1 MSSSTPCVP
10 YATRPS
16 APSITVDKRTRTTHF
31 TFQGLI
37 RTDLTTAGAAPI
49 TIPADRFKEPDV
61 PAETAVWL
69 ATLPD
74 SGPRGGFFRN
84 KQPIAW

>member
-1 MSSSTPCVP
+1 MPCTDETHTHTHTYRYKPLTLHKGIV
-10 YATRPS
+10 
-16 APSITVDKRTRTTHF
+16 RTAMTK
-31 TFQGLI
+31 
-37 RTDLTTAGAAPI
+37 GA
-49 TIPADRFKEPDV
+49 TIPADRIKEPDV

>member
-1 MSSSTPCVP
+1 MH
-10 YATRPS
+10 
-16 APSITVDKRTRTTHF
+16 THADRQRIHLR
-31 TFQGLI
+31 QGLI
-37 RTDLTTAGAAPI
+37 RTDMTTGGAPLG
-49 TIPADRFKEPDV
+49 IPADRFKEPDV

-74 SGPRGGFFRN
+74 TGPRGGFFRN